1 LFLFFSSRR
10 RHTRFSRDWIQTCA
24 LPILHAPAT
33 KREWFDAEASYAKV
47 DTTYGMAAVRR
58 PDTTVQLE
66 LGTGYRL
73 QPYAD
78 YGTAAIGVIATG
90 GLRLSQRFGDW
101 AEINQRVRV
110 ETGRHNTF
118 VRQTLGV

>member
-1 LFLFFSSRR
+1 MRISDWSSDVC
-10 RHTRFSRDWIQTCA
+10 SSD
-24 LPILHAPAT
+24 L
-33 KREWFDAEASYAKV
+33 
-47 DTTYGMAAVRR
+47 
-58 PDTTVQLE
+58 

-90 GLRLSQRFGDW
+90 GLRLSQRLGDW

-118 VRQTLGV
+118 VRQTLGVDIMLQPRLTLQSRLEGNHDSRSEEPTSELQSLKSNYSD

>member
-1 LFLFFSSRR
+1 MQA
-10 RHTRFSRDWIQTCA
+10 I
-24 LPILHAPAT
+24 
-33 KREWFDAEASYAKV
+33 
-47 DTTYGMAAVRR
+47 RR
-58 PDTTVQLE
+58 PDTKVQLE

-73 QPYAD
+73 QPYAE

-110 ETGRHNTF
+110 ETGRHHTF
-118 VRQTLGV
+118 VRPALRVAIMLQPPPKLQSTPERPAERPVGKGGG